1 MGAVTLLGAAAGIL
15 TTGAWLPQ
23 LVRCWQTRSAGDI
36 SWSYLLVLGIG
47 VGMWAAY
54 GCYTNDVVIVGA
66 NAMTMLA
73 LLTLAWFKITFRST
87 SEIGSALLPMGKQPA
102 DSE

>member
-47 VGMWAAY
+47 VW
-54 GCYTNDVVIVGA
+54 
-66 NAMTMLA
+66 
-73 LLTLAWFKITFRST
+73 
-87 SEIGSALLPMGKQPA
+87 P
-102 DSE
+102 

>member
-54 GCYTNDVVIVGA
+54 GCCTNDVVIVGA
-66 NAMTMLA
+66 NAMTMLG

-87 SEIGSALLPMGKQPA
+87 SETRNALLPMGRQPA